1 MSAAASLNMHDLWT
15 LRGVGIKPDQ
25 FPMILGCDGAGRL
38 ADGTEVVLHP
48 VIGDPGVAGDET
60 LDPKRSLLTEKYQGT
75 FADTVVVPAR
85 NAVPKPAGLSMA
97 QAAVMGTAW
106 LTAYRML
113 FVKSGLRPGQTM
125 LVQGASGGVAT
136 ALVQLGHAAGMQVW
150 VTGRSDAKRAVA
162 ERLGADATFP
172 SGARLP
178 ARVDAVFETVGE
190 ATWAHSMRALKPGGT
205 IVVSGSTSGP
215 NPGADL
221 QRLFFLQLRVI
232 GATMGTRGELADL
245 LAFVATAGITPEI
258 GLELPMEQA
267 EEGFRAML
275 EGDTVGKDRLHALTS
290 AAALRRSPRAST
302 LGAEFRLGFMPRTRC
317 IASTAFIGGR
327 AIPVIPPDLREA
339 RASVSVAGDSR
350 AISVPPGTRGGRG
363 GSHFRADDACCRA
376 RRPAD
381 RPCAWRRSSS
391 RSRRRARC
399 CCGSGPAGSAPRTCT
414 SSRAKWGSRR
424 PVYWATRCPAS
435 WTRWA
440 TEWSRARRA
449 TTWPARS

>member
-1 MSAAASLNMHDLWT
+1 MFAIYASEPNPDEPLKSLTLGERPEPEIPDGWVAVQVAAASLNMHDLWT
-15 LRGVGIKPDQ
+15 LRGVGITPDQ
-25 FPMILGCDGAGRL
+25 FPMILGCDGAGQL

-48 VIGDPGVAGDET
+48 VVGDPGVAGDET
-60 LDPKRSLLTEKYQGT
+60 LDPKRTLLTEKHQGT

-136 ALVQLGHAAGMQVW
+136 ALVQLGRAAGMQVW

-205 IVVSGSTSGP
+205 IVVSGATSGP

-232 GATMGTRGELADL
+232 GATMGTRAELADL
-245 LAFVATAGITPEI
+245 LAFVANTGIDPEI
-258 GLELPMEQA
+258 GLELPMDRA

-275 EGDTVGKDRLHALTS
+275 EGDTSGKIV
-290 AAALRRSPRAST
+290 
-302 LGAEFRLGFMPRTRC
+302 FTR
-317 IASTAFIGGR
+317 
-327 AIPVIPPDLREA
+327 
-339 RASVSVAGDSR
+339 
-350 AISVPPGTRGGRG
+350 
-363 GSHFRADDACCRA
+363 
-376 RRPAD
+376 
-381 RPCAWRRSSS
+381 
-391 RSRRRARC
+391 
-399 CCGSGPAGSAPRTCT
+399 
-414 SSRAKWGSRR
+414 
-424 PVYWATRCPAS
+424 
-435 WTRWA
+435 
-440 TEWSRARRA
+440 
-449 TTWPARS
+449 